1 MTSKR
6 FYIAL
11 IAFITVLLAI
21 IAFILGFRYNSTSLA
36 KELLTQEISLLEIST
51 SEMQVKKDELNNQ
64 ISDINTELSTE
75 DTMNNYYMEYY
86 QTREDLQTEIEDLKK
101 QSQELDSKITEIK
114 GQTDNLTTADETEG
128 KSYSLKSTKTYSCP
142 NDIPAGRYKAQGTGT
157 IIVSSS
163 GKTRINENL
172 GVAFDNTYTFNL
184 NENEKIKVSSDTKIT
199 EIKEK

>member
-21 IAFILGFRYNSTSLA
+21 ITFILGFRYSSTSLA
-36 KELLTQEISLLEIST
+36 KEQLTQEISLLEVST

-64 ISDINTELSTE
+64 ISDIDTELSTE
-75 DTMNNYYMEYY
+75 ETMNNYYMEYY
-86 QTREDLQTEIEDLKK
+86 QTRENLQTEIENLKK

-114 GQTDNLTTADETEG
+114 GQTDNMTTSDETEG

-142 NDIPAGRYKAQGTGT
+142 NDIPTGRYKAQGTGT

-184 NENEKIKVSSDTKIT
+184 SENEKIKVSSDTKIT
-199 EIKEK
+199 EIK

>member
-1 MTSKR
+1 MTSKK

-21 IAFILGFRYNSTSLA
+21 ITFILGFRYNSTSLA
-36 KELLTQEISLLEIST
+36 KEQLTQEISLLEVST

-86 QTREDLQTEIEDLKK
+86 QTRENLQTEIENLKK

-114 GQTDNLTTADETEG
+114 GQTDNMTTTDEAEG

-142 NDIPAGRYKAQGTGT
+142 NDIPDGRYKAQGTGT
-157 IIVSSS
+157 IIVSSN

-199 EIKEK
+199 EIK

>member
-1 MTSKR
+1 MTSKK

-21 IAFILGFRYNSTSLA
+21 ITFILGFRYNSTSLA
-36 KELLTQEISLLEIST
+36 KELLTQEISLLEVST

-64 ISDINTELSTE
+64 ISDIDTELSTE
-75 DTMNNYYMEYY
+75 ETMNNYYMEYY

-114 GQTDNLTTADETEG
+114 GQTDNMTTTDEAEG

-142 NDIPAGRYKAQGTGT
+142 NDIPDGRYKAQGTGT
-157 IIVSSS
+157 IIVSSN

-199 EIKEK
+199 EIK